1 MPPASIHAIADRLTT
16 LRQAYAG
23 TIPAHMDHI
32 RDLHDEVVRAA
43 WNSQAVTRLLARV
56 HDFTGATAT
65 FGFNELGERSR
76 VIERALR
83 TLTLSTNASSEI
95 AATVTEQSRI
105 SALVSDL
112 LAQPRPDAD
121 HLTPLSL
128 PQWDLPQ
135 HSATELD
142 HGTQRIFVVDDNALL
157 AEQVAEQIRY
167 FGYQVEIFT
176 TLAAFE
182 AAYLAAPPDAVVLDI
197 EFPDEETTGPASIGR
212 LMHAQGAVAPVV
224 FISSYDDIQAR
235 LAAARAGG
243 SRYLLKP
250 VAVNDLIDALDA
262 LLTTHPPQAHRVL
275 IIDDSVAV
283 SHLYGSILESAGM
296 KVKIINNPLLVLDAL
311 AEFHPDIALVDL
323 YMPECSGHEVAMV
336 IRQVEAYLDLPI
348 VFLSAENDRDKQL
361 SAMRLGADDF
371 LTKPIQPHHLIAA
384 VANRA
389 DRASFIRALV
399 RRDPLTGLLNH
410 SALLEMTGV
419 ELARARRNKA
429 SLTLAIIDIDNFK
442 AINQTHGHPTGDRVL
457 RSLARQLKQRLRV
470 VDLIGRY
477 GGEEFAVV
485 FSATPGADALQ
496 VINSIREDFARVAH
510 SSSQSSFHATFSCGL
525 ASVPDFVEVQ
535 RLLDAADRGLYEA
548 KRRGRNCAV
557 LTTPPAVKAV

>member
-1 MPPASIHAIADRLTT
+1 
-16 LRQAYAG
+16 
-23 TIPAHMDHI
+23 
-32 RDLHDEVVRAA
+32 
-43 WNSQAVTRLLARV
+43 
-56 HDFTGATAT
+56 
-65 FGFNELGERSR
+65 
-76 VIERALR
+76 
-83 TLTLSTNASSEI
+83 
-95 AATVTEQSRI
+95 
-105 SALVSDL
+105 
-112 LAQPRPDAD
+112 
-121 HLTPLSL
+121 
-128 PQWDLPQ
+128 
-135 HSATELD
+135 
-142 HGTQRIFVVDDNALL
+142 
-157 AEQVAEQIRY
+157 
-167 FGYQVEIFT
+167 
-176 TLAAFE
+176 
-182 AAYLAAPPDAVVLDI
+182 
-197 EFPDEETTGPASIGR
+197 
-212 LMHAQGAVAPVV
+212 
-224 FISSYDDIQAR
+224 
-235 LAAARAGG
+235 
-243 SRYLLKP
+243 
-250 VAVNDLIDALDA
+250 
-262 LLTTHPPQAHRVL
+262 
-275 IIDDSVAV
+275 
-283 SHLYGSILESAGM
+283 
-296 KVKIINNPLLVLDAL
+296 
-311 AEFHPDIALVDL
+311 
-323 YMPECSGHEVAMV
+323 
-336 IRQVEAYLDLPI
+336 
-348 VFLSAENDRDKQL
+348 
-361 SAMRLGADDF
+361 MRLGADDF

-389 DRASFIRALV
+389 NRASFIRALV

-429 SLTLAIIDIDNFK
+429 PLTLAIIDIDNFK